1 MKKILLIS
9 YFYPP
14 ANFVGGDRTA
24 SWAKYLHESGYYPIV
39 ITRQWNEGQTDL
51 VDKLENNLLKV
62 EYNNTHE
69 IHRLPY
75 KRSLRDRCSNYKWLK
90 PLQKALTLVELIA
103 SNFFIRAL
111 PYSNFYFYGKQLI
124 QDQPDITMVI
134 ASGRP
139 FQSFFIGHRLKK
151 GFATIN
157 WIPDYRDEWTTFQ
170 NTASQPISQRWLTW
184 LDSISEKRWLSNASL
199 FLTVSENW
207 GLSINKLVEKKGA
220 AILNGFDD
228 AEPINYK
235 RSTNEKL
242 IISYVGTL
250 YPNQN
255 IEVILNAA
263 KGNKNLHFQFFGI
276 ELNNGQKDRIEK
288 YQKELTISIFPRI
301 SKEQMYGLLTSTDVY
316 FLSGFEAVKGWYPV
330 KLFDYFNW
338 NRPIILCPSDNDVME
353 QFIHETGSGF
363 IANSVEEC
371 EEVLTHL
378 LRVKQGQEIL
388 NLQRNEAAGAQYSRY
403 HQAKIL
409 AHVLDQLD

>member
-1 MKKILLIS
+1 
-9 YFYPP
+9 
-14 ANFVGGDRTA
+14 
-24 SWAKYLHESGYYPIV
+24 
-39 ITRQWNEGQTDL
+39 

-151 GFATIN
+151 GFPTIN